1 MTKVIP
7 TNTKGMTMT
16 TTRKRGHSTADRV
29 LATGLSV
36 AACVG
41 LVGVVGIREA
51 SASSEPDVAPQ
62 PEALSSGGYSQADL
76 DAYAASLADQ
86 ANQLSD
92 YRAHLDQVAQ
102 QLSLRI
108 NLAQPAGVVAQPV
121 ANSTGKQGAT
131 TTKTRPKPQ
140 KPNKPN
146 KPRTTTQ
153 SS

>member
-1 MTKVIP
+1 M
-7 TNTKGMTMT
+7 
-16 TTRKRGHSTADRV
+16 TTRKRGNSTADRV

-41 LVGVVGIREA
+41 LVGVVGLREA
-51 SASSEPDVAPQ
+51 NAQAQPEAAPQ
-62 PEALSSGGYSQADL
+62 PDAVSSAGYTQADL

-86 ANQLSD
+86 ANQLAN
-92 YRAHLDQVAQ
+92 YRAQLDQVAQ

-108 NLAQPAGVVAQPV
+108 NLNQPAQVAAQPV
-121 ANSTGKQGAT
+121 AASTAQQSAAN
-131 TTKTRPKPQ
+131 TKTRP

-146 KPRTTTQ
+146 KPNRPHATTQ